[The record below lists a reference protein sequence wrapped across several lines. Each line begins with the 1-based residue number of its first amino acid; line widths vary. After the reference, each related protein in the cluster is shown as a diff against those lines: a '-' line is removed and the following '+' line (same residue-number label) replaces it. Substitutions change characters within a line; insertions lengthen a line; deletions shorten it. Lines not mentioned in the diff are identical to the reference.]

1 MVINKVAQAKTLG
14 FLLPCSQKGQKTEST
29 KILNPKD
36 HPPVKQQQQVNHRET
51 IWFVTGWAK
60 ISSVCY
66 TSPLM
71 DRGWLLKTSYGSYPN
86 S

>member
-1 MVINKVAQAKTLG
+1 MVINKAAQAKTSG
-14 FLLPCSQKGQKTEST
+14 FLLPCSQNGQKTEST

-36 HPPVKQQQQVNHRET
+36 HLTVKQQLSNRET
-51 IWFVTGWAK
+51 TWFITSWAK
-60 ISSVCY
+60 ISSVRY

-71 DRGWLLKTSYGSYPN
+71 DRGWLLTKFYESYPN